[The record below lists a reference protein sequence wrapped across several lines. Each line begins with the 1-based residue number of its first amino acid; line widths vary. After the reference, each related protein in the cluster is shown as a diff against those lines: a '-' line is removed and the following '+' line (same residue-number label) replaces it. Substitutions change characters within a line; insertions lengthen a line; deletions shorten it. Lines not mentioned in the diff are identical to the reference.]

1 MKKTFWFNTGVKPGM
16 NAPYGCQQWR
26 NGTIQ
31 IPVICENVPENAIFK
46 FGCYQNNLPESEKP
60 NWIVREILNA
70 EEKGGLQSKYAYF
83 QIPA

>member
-1 MKKTFWFNTGVKPGM
+1 MKKTFWFNTGVTIRG
-16 NAPYGCQQWR
+16 PYGCQQWR

-46 FGCYQNNLPESEKP
+46 FACDNPDLPEKKW
-60 NWIVREILNA
+60 NNYFVAEILNSG
-70 EEKGGLQSKYAYF
+70 EKGALCSKYAYF